1 MVLATKSKHSPA
13 CRDQP
18 QYEYP
23 CPCRVWN
30 LCGGTCSAARRMA
43 GAGAPEVVINSIDRA
58 IAAAVGGEG
67 AALLAATSG
76 RSPCPLNGPE
86 YRSELPSLAAQ
97 IQWNLV
103 GARLNGGSQVGGLQT
118 VVFFRC
124 DQTADRWSLPGRC
137 RPIVSSDD
145 SDSIFSRLK
154 PLLAAGA
161 EFVGSVV
168 SNHPIHGR
176 PIPYRM
182 KRHHAAAERLCV
194 KQNVSCDKRIV
205 LAATSNDA

>member
-1 MVLATKSKHSPA
+1 MLP
-13 CRDQP
+13 
-18 QYEYP
+18 
-23 CPCRVWN
+23 
-30 LCGGTCSAARRMA
+30 
-43 GAGAPEVVINSIDRA
+43 
-58 IAAAVGGEG
+58 
-67 AALLAATSG
+67 ATSG
-76 RSPCPLNGPE
+76 RSPCGVNGPD
-86 YRSELPSLAAQ
+86 YRSELRSLAAQ

-103 GARLNGGSQVGGLQT
+103 GARLNGGSQVGGFQT

-137 RPIVSSDD
+137 RRIVSSDD

-168 SNHPIHGR
+168 SNHPIHCR
-176 PIPYRM
+176 PTPYRM

-194 KQNVSCDKRIV
+194 KQNASCDKRIV
-205 LAATSNDA
+205 LAATSNDAYDNCRKRQR